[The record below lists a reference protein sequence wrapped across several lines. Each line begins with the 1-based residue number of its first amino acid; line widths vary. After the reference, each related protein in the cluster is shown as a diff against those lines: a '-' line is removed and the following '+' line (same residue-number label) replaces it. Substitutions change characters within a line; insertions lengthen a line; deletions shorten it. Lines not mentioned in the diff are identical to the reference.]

1 MVAQLEILTEITTE
15 IPPKPD
21 ISNLITEDD
30 TPVDNLGSEKQQRF
44 LTSIL
49 YSARKEQI
57 FLASANVGIYHHVNE
72 PPIVPDFFLSLD
84 VQTHTNLWEKKH
96 RCYLVWEFG
105 KMPEVAM
112 EIVSNKKGGE
122 LDEKLKIYQRMRVI
136 YYVVYDPKQHLSE
149 KVLRIFKLT
158 GINYVETTET
168 WLEGVNLGLTFWE
181 GEFEGLKTTWLR
193 WCDEKGNILFTGD
206 ELAQEA
212 NKKAENAE
220 KNAQEAKKKA
230 ENAENELQKLR
241 EKLRQQGINFD

>member
-1 MVAQLEILTEITTE
+1 MVAQLEIPAKIQTE
-15 IPPKPD
+15 IPLKPD
-21 ISNLITEDD
+21 VSNLITEDD
-30 TPVDNLGSEKQQRF
+30 TPVDNFGSAKQQRF

-57 FLASANVGIYHHVNE
+57 FLADANVGIYHHIGE

-84 VQTHTNLWEKKH
+84 VQTPTNLWEKNH
-96 RCYLVWEFG
+96 RCYMVWEFG

-136 YYVVYDPKQHLSE
+136 YYIVYDPKQYLSE

-181 GEFEGLKTTWLR
+181 GEFEGLNTTWLR
-193 WCDEKGNILFTGD
+193 WCDENGNLLLTGD
-206 ELAQEA
+206 ELAQKAILETQEA

-220 KNAQEAKKKA
+220 
-230 ENAENELQKLR
+230 NELEKLK
-241 EKLRQQGINFD
+241 EKLRQQGINLD